1 VPPMRKT
8 HFEQI
13 PLEVIKV
20 VLEENARQE
29 KLRTD
34 QETRKDHQEELEDRH
49 LGNNDGPSVG
59 RKSMSLTFDI
69 FRIDRAGVRWLESA
83 ESLDHAK
90 ARIRELALSFPG
102 EFILLDHKTGN
113 KVVINADRADEG

>member
-1 VPPMRKT
+1 
-8 HFEQI
+8 
-13 PLEVIKV
+13 
-20 VLEENARQE
+20 
-29 KLRTD
+29 
-34 QETRKDHQEELEDRH
+34 
-49 LGNNDGPSVG
+49 
-59 RKSMSLTFDI
+59 MSLTFDI

-102 EFILLDHKTGN
+102 EFILLDRKTGN